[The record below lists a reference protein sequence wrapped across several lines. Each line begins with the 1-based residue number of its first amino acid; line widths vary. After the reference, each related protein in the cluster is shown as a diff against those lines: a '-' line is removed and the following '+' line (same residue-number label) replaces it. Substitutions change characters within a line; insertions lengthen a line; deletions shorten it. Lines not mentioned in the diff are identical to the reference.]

1 MKLLTTLRFSETGG
15 VVDFYEAQ
23 NDIDGFWLTAG
34 QIGEVLGYGDPE
46 KAIKRIHEKNPWD
59 FDGLYLED
67 VEVNVRRKGVIK
79 TTVYNFEG
87 ALKLCALAHKFRSPR
102 LISFLYQSKNFIEA
116 LNEPKAKQKNELQ
129 LFNYNDAPIRVIE
142 KSNGNLWFVAKDVCD
157 ILELTNHI
165 DAIKGLDED
174 EKSGVGI
181 SDPHGRIQKTNFI
194 SESGLYALIMRSNKP
209 AAKNFRKWITSE
221 VIPSI
226 RKTGSYSIA
235 QRKGQKRLDTSK
247 RIDKKRTRFYNITKL
262 AKDLCIPVDKLEYIA
277 LTNKITDDYGFI
289 KGDDW
294 HLTEEGYDK
303 LMRVLNSLREA
314 N

>member
-142 KSNGNLWFVAKDVCD
+142 NNNGELWFIAKDVCN
-157 ILELTNHI
+157 ILELA
-165 DAIKGLDED
+165 DVSMSVSKLDND
-174 EKSGVGI
+174 EKLV
-181 SDPHGRIQKTNFI
+181 QKFFVAGQNRDVITIN
-194 SESGLYALIMRSNKP
+194 ESGLYALIMRSNKP
-209 AAKNFRKWITSE
+209 EARKFTKWITSE

-247 RIDKKRTRFYNITKL
+247 RIDKKPTRFYNVTKL

>member
-142 KSNGNLWFVAKDVCD
+142 NNNGELWFIAKDVCN
-157 ILELTNHI
+157 ILELA
-165 DAIKGLDED
+165 DVSMSVSKLDND
-174 EKSGVGI
+174 EKLV
-181 SDPHGRIQKTNFI
+181 QKFFVAGQNRDVITIN
-194 SESGLYALIMRSNKP
+194 ESGLYALIIRSNKP
-209 AAKNFRKWITSE
+209 EARKFTKWITSE

>member
-1 MKLLTTLRFSETGG
+1 MKLLTTLRFSEYGG

-34 QIGEVLGYGDPE
+34 QIGEVLGYGEPE

-67 VEVNVRRKGVIK
+67 VEVNVRRQGVIK

-116 LNEPKAKQKNELQ
+116 LNKPEAKQKNELQ
-129 LFNYNDAPIRVIE
+129 LFNYDNAPIRVIE
-142 KSNGNLWFVAKDVCD
+142 KDTGDLWFVAKDVCN
-157 ILELTNHI
+157 ILELA
-165 DAIKGLDED
+165 DVSMSVSKLDDD
-174 EKSGVGI
+174 EKLVQKFFVSGQNRDVI
-181 SDPHGRIQKTNFI
+181 TIN
-194 SESGLYALIMRSNKP
+194 ESGLYALIMRSNKP
-209 AAKNFRKWITSE
+209 EARKFTKWITSE

-226 RKTGSYSIA
+226 RKTGSYSMA

-247 RIDKKRTRFYNITKL
+247 RIDKKPTRFYNITKL
-262 AKDLCIPVDKLEYIA
+262 AKDLCIPVSKLEYIA
-277 LTNKITDDYGFI
+277 ITNKVTDNYGFI

-303 LMRVLNSLREA
+303 LMSVLHSLREA

>member
-142 KSNGNLWFVAKDVCD
+142 NNNGELWFIAKDVCN
-157 ILELTNHI
+157 ILELA
-165 DAIKGLDED
+165 DVSMSVSKLDND
-174 EKSGVGI
+174 EKLV
-181 SDPHGRIQKTNFI
+181 QKFFVAGQNRDVITIN
-194 SESGLYALIMRSNKP
+194 ESGLYALIMRSNKP
-209 AAKNFRKWITSE
+209 EARKFTKWITSE

-247 RIDKKRTRFYNITKL
+247 RIDKKRTRFYNMTKL

>member
-1 MKLLTTLRFSETGG
+1 MKLLTTLRFSESGG

-102 LISFLYQSKNFIEA
+102 LIGFLYQSKNFIEA
-116 LNEPKAKQKNELQ
+116 LNAPKAKQKNELQ

-142 KSNGNLWFVAKDVCD
+142 NNNGELWFIAKDVCN
-157 ILELTNHI
+157 ILELA
-165 DAIKGLDED
+165 DVSMSVSKLDND
-174 EKSGVGI
+174 EKLV
-181 SDPHGRIQKTNFI
+181 QKFFVAGQNRDVITIN
-194 SESGLYALIMRSNKP
+194 ESGLYALIMRSNKP
-209 AAKNFRKWITSE
+209 EARKFTKWITSE

-226 RKTGSYSIA
+226 RKTGSYSMA

-247 RIDKKRTRFYNITKL
+247 RIDKKPTRFYNVTKL
-262 AKDLCIPVDKLEYIA
+262 AKDLCVSVDKLEYIA